1 MAKKFLKKLREFI
14 DDEAEVSGEEG
25 EEEVEEEEEQE
36 EEAMEEVTDESN
48 LRQDLALLLKEELME
63 EDEKKLDELVSAFI
77 PKKNQNKKLNKEKH
91 HKEKLQKEELPKEE
105 PPKEEPPKE
114 EPQKEEPPKEEPPK
128 EEPPKEELPK
138 KELPKEEPPKDK
150 LSNVFL
156 QKKRDPKSLLFDL
169 VEKKKTNF
177 VKTLDG
183 KKIPEPFLKLKK
195 QMRQI
200 IFIDGVPQLAFKSKN
215 NQGFVTLD
223 GKTAKEKKKEA
234 EEEKMEEL
242 KQNGIK
248 TTKKGK
254 LFNLNAC
261 SFFLTYPRC
270 PFKHI
275 SEFVQSFKQML
286 LYKKIEQ
293 EDIQFLQVA
302 RELHKQVI
310 LTEKELET
318 LVQSELT
325 NEELQEKLRHIEA
338 EQKKG
343 ETLNYIYDTEKMGFL
358 NNRPVTI
365 DDAWKRTRIHYH
377 VLLILKQKKS
387 IKNPNYFDLS
397 KEEDNKNLNFT
408 PLTNLKTFGKI
419 SPPNYVYSTPIKEP
433 VHGNYAAAHDN
444 ELSYMYCLKT
454 WTEFYTTNTTLC
466 KETLEEIK
474 NHFFYSEGTFI
485 SNDKTKQTLQK
496 RKNEIMLNV
505 PLNKLVEEGIV
516 SIHEVPLIKKTKDIL
531 MNEKLE
537 TYAQNNKLIER
548 KCYWIGGE
556 AGSGKTYFVYN
567 NLFKKESDNNNF
579 YAKTF
584 SSWWDGYKGEEAVLV
599 DEIFSEKKNEMLYY
613 LKLWGDKLTV
623 KQPIKGSFVNLVYKK
638 IALTANFWPWELEMN
653 SIEKKEFLDP
663 ILRRYK
669 FIKLINYV
677 PYEIPIPQEFSL
689 NTETFVTN
697 IYNQK
702 FTNEKLNVSLLKLQ
716 REFILENETSKFL
729 ITNVSVCIKD
739 TITLQY
745 ENIGA
750 YFKTEEYL
758 SKIKN
763 HPELKDTDKFNK
775 KILPGGKFSV
785 TYDIFTGLDELGN
798 NILDYDTNFLYDW
811 NRKKTITFEQKRLN
825 EQEMFKSS
833 RQVASVKKSTV
844 LLSQPEQE
852 NEETYNKLVNDFL
865 NKLD

>member
-91 HKEKLQKEELPKEE
+91 HKEKLQKE
-105 PPKEEPPKE
+105 
-114 EPQKEEPPKEEPPK
+114 
-128 EEPPKEELPK
+128 
-138 KELPKEEPPKDK
+138 ELPKEEPPKDK